1 MILYVNE
8 RNEIKDVNETSDPSL
23 ISLEVN
29 DDDFNPFKD
38 WSIAKICCYKAT
50 VSDGIVTSMTPY
62 IDSTI
67 VEIVDRLGKQ
77 IDALR
82 EPRSGNN

>member
-8 RNEIKDVNETSDPSL
+8 NNEIKDVNETSDPSL
-23 ISLEVN
+23 IALEIN
-29 DDDFNPFKD
+29 DETNPFEG
-38 WSIAKICCYKAT
+38 WSVAKICCYKVEVAE
-50 VSDGIVTSMTPY
+50 GIVTAMTPY

-77 IDALR
+77 IEALKK
-82 EPRSGNN
+82 